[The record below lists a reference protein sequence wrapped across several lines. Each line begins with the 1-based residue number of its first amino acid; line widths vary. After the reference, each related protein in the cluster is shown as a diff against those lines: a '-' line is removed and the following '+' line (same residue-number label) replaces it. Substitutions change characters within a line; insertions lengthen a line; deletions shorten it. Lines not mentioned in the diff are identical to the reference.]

1 MGKEGCDDGD
11 GLRRGK
17 LAGESEMVV
26 RVDERGLMKGK
37 RWGSVVCERLLIAA
51 SASWR
56 KGLSRIVE
64 RFNALQQSQ
73 GQVLVCIIVFQ
84 LSN

>member
-1 MGKEGCDDGD
+1 MKAELGQGA
-11 GLRRGK
+11 L
-17 LAGESEMVV
+17 VV
-26 RVDERGLMKGK
+26 SLSKT
-37 RWGSVVCERLLIAA
+37 VVCERLLIAA